1 MRMILAYE
9 NSLSR
14 DFAAHYLAG
23 SDPML
28 DIHSAASLAQSIA
41 LANRL
46 DRLDVVALDLGLQ
59 DLDGLAGLRRF
70 KRDCRHD
77 VPVVLTGA
85 RPGSITVSLL
95 ASAGGAGFLPYHMS
109 AEALIGA
116 LRLVAAGERYVPA
129 EMVTTRGVPQSG
141 ITLTMRERDV
151 LSGLRSGLS
160 NKEIADNLSLS
171 EVTVKHHIKSLRGKL
186 GARNRVHAVCRANEL
201 DIT

>member
-14 DFAAHYLAG
+14 DFASRHLAT
-23 SDPML
+23 SDLVL
-28 DIHSAASLAQSIA
+28 DIHTAASLAQSIA

-46 DRLDVVALDLGLQ
+46 DRIDVVALDLGLH
-59 DLDGLAGLRRF
+59 DLGGLAGLRRF
-70 KRDCRHD
+70 RRDCRHD

-85 RPGSITVSLL
+85 QPRQITVNVLL
-95 ASAGGAGFLPYHMS
+95 AAGGAGFLSYHMS
-109 AEALIGA
+109 ADALLGA
-116 LRLVAAGERYVPA
+116 LRLVAAGERYIPA
-129 EMVTTRGVPQSG
+129 DLVVTRGVPESD
-141 ITLTMRERDV
+141 IALTMRERDV
-151 LSGLRSGLS
+151 LTGLRSGLS

-201 DIT
+201 DIS